1 MTREC
6 RRSDFNRCR
15 STCFL
20 PLLFHFLSFFLSR
33 ILLSPLFLPLKYASF
48 RFLWISLDLLHSRF
62 IQIIYIYIYF
72 VRRNYTKILSRFIVS
87 SSKWVETRKGNLQEQ
102 EKNLVSVSLFG
113 NRGIFLRIELGS
125 TSYVREP
132 LNLFTGRVD
141 FYLDLRLSLRHRIE
155 YKSRI
160 TITQ

>member
-62 IQIIYIYIYF
+62 IQIIYIYF
-72 VRRNYTKILSRFIVS
+72 VRRNYTKILSRFIVL

>member
-1 MTREC
+1 MPQKRFQPL
-6 RRSDFNRCR
+6 SFDLL
-15 STCFL
+15 SSSPL
-20 PLLFHFLSFFLSR
+20 PFSFFLSFTHPALASLPPIKIR
-33 ILLSPLFLPLKYASF
+33 LVSFPLDLARPASF
-48 RFLWISLDLLHSRF
+48 PFHSNY
-62 IQIIYIYIYF
+62 IYIYIYF
-72 VRRNYTKILSRFIVS
+72 VRRNYTKILSRFIV
-87 SSKWVETRKGNLQEQ
+87 SKWVETRKGNLQEQ

>member
-62 IQIIYIYIYF
+62 IQIIYIYF

>member
-62 IQIIYIYIYF
+62 IQIIYIYF

-87 SSKWVETRKGNLQEQ
+87 SSKWVETRKGNLRQ

>member
-62 IQIIYIYIYF
+62 IQIIYIYF
-72 VRRNYTKILSRFIVS
+72 VRRNYTKIISRFIVL

>member
-33 ILLSPLFLPLKYASF
+33 ILLSPLFLPIKIRLVSFPLDLARPASF
-48 RFLWISLDLLHSRF
+48 PFHSN
-62 IQIIYIYIYF
+62 YIYIYF